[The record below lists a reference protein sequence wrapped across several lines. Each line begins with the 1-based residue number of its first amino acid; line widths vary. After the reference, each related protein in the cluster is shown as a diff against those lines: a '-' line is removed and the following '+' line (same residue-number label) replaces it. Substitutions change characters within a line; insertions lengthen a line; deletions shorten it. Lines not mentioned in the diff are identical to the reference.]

1 MSKTI
6 PKFEVCI
13 DSVQSAV
20 NAENGKASRVELCSN
35 LVEGGTTPSSGMI
48 AAILERIKIPVMVMI
63 RPRGGDFCYSDDEF
77 KVMCLDIQHAKL
89 LGAHGVVFGILKPDG
104 NVDIDR
110 VSKLV
115 DFAKP
120 LKVTFHRA
128 FDMTNNPFKA
138 LEDIIS
144 IGGIQRILTSGHDS
158 TVLEGLDT
166 IIKLVK
172 QANDRIVIMAGGG
185 IRESNIERILS
196 AIELKEIHVS
206 ASTTIPSAMEYKIST
221 IHMGRAYYNS
231 EYMINVVSE
240 ERLKEMISASDR
252 ESSNRFAMANM
263 DGIFKNS
270 RHRRLDEI
278 ERATLK
284 VYKVLANSSK
294 L

>member
-1 MSKTI
+1 MQLSFK
-6 PKFEVCI
+6 
-13 DSVQSAV
+13 
-20 NAENGKASRVELCSN
+20 ENGKASRVELCSN

-128 FDMTNNPFKA
+128 FDMTNDPFKA

-144 IGGIQRILTSGHDS
+144 IGGIQRILTSMKTFTSGHDS
-158 TVLEGLDT
+158 NVLEGLDT

-206 ASTTIPSAMEYKIST
+206 ASTTIPSVMEYKIST

-240 ERLKEMISASDR
+240 ERLKEMISAYDR
-252 ESSNRFAMANM
+252 ESS
-263 DGIFKNS
+263 K
-270 RHRRLDEI
+270 
-278 ERATLK
+278 
-284 VYKVLANSSK
+284 
-294 L
+294 

>member
-110 VSKLV
+110 VSRLCET
-115 DFAKP
+115 P
-120 LKVTFHRA
+120 ERA

-144 IGGIQRILTSGHDS
+144 IGGIQRILTSMKTFTSGHDS

-196 AIELKEIHVS
+196 AIELKEIHVA

-252 ESSNRFAMANM
+252 ESS
-263 DGIFKNS
+263 K
-270 RHRRLDEI
+270 
-278 ERATLK
+278 
-284 VYKVLANSSK
+284 
-294 L
+294 

>member
-77 KVMCLDIQHAKL
+77 KVMCLDIQHVKL

-196 AIELKEIHVS
+196 AIELKEIHIS

-240 ERLKEMISASDR
+240 ERLKEMIFASDR
-252 ESSNRFAMANM
+252 ESS
-263 DGIFKNS
+263 K
-270 RHRRLDEI
+270 
-278 ERATLK
+278 
-284 VYKVLANSSK
+284 
-294 L
+294 